1 MSSPLSVS
9 EARRELS
16 QLVNRAAFTGERTLL
31 RRNGKDVAAIVS
43 PEDLKLLEAMEDEI
57 DLTEARASLAEAKRS
72 GTVPWAKVKAKLGL

>member
-31 RRNGKDVAAIVS
+31 CRNGKDVAAIVS

-57 DLTEARASLAEAKRS
+57 DLTEAR
-72 GTVPWAKVKAKLGL
+72 TPWRRPNGAAPCRGRR